1 MQNVEGYT
9 SLKVRNGTFY
19 WRETVKGR
27 KYFES
32 LHVPFTGRKAELNEA
47 LQRMAEKQ
55 RLARNENFSALD
67 ETRTKVGYVSIGTV
81 IERYKLSAASYGL
94 ADKTIKGNILALKL
108 VIRSVHAADAD
119 GLSTAVLTDKLVQTY
134 RDSVLSARAKDEAAQ
149 DTARRS
155 IRSTLRAARSIFA
168 RWVMAEYKGLKLP
181 DLDGFLHGASM
192 RVHDKLYMAP
202 PAVLVQK
209 TLEAARKLPEVGK
222 LDLFAVFILCYEF
235 ALRSGEA
242 VAATKDWIGDG
253 YLEVKYGK
261 QWTLRRRGRK
271 VPYNPET
278 LADLKRVIRKDEE
291 FILPGDSKTAREDLV
306 KRDFAAWMRG
316 LGWDVAEYDKAAHEL
331 RKLKGSRWYTERGAN
346 VARDLLGHTSVVTTC
361 KFYAALDRLPD
372 ALPREAG

>member
-1 MQNVEGYT
+1 MENVDGYS

-19 WRETVKGR
+19 WRETIKGR

-32 LHVPFTGRKAELNEA
+32 LHVPFTGKKPELNEA

-55 RLARNENFSALD
+55 RLARNENFTALD
-67 ETRTKVGYVSIGTV
+67 ETRTKVGYVSIGKV
-81 IERYKLSAASYGL
+81 LERYKLSAASYGL

-108 VIRSVHAADAD
+108 VVRSVHAADAE

-134 RDSVLSARAKDEAAQ
+134 RDTVLAARPKTEAEQ
-149 DTARRS
+149 DTARRT

-181 DLDGFLHGASM
+181 ELDGFLHGASM
-192 RVHDKLYMAP
+192 RVHDKLYAAP
-202 PAVLVQK
+202 PAELVQK
-209 TLEAARKLPEVGK
+209 TIEAARKLPEAGK

-235 ALRSGEA
+235 GLRSGEA
-242 VAATKDWIGDG
+242 VEAKKDWIGSDF
-253 YLEVKYGK
+253 LEVKAGK
-261 QWTLRRRGRK
+261 QWTIRRRGRRI
-271 VPYNPET
+271 PFNPET

-291 FILPGDSKTAREDLV
+291 FILPGAHFTAREDLV

-316 LGWDVAEYDKAAHEL
+316 LGWDVDEYGKAAHEL
-331 RKLKGSRWYTERGAN
+331 RKLKGSRWYTDQGAN

-372 ALPREAG
+372 ALPRERP